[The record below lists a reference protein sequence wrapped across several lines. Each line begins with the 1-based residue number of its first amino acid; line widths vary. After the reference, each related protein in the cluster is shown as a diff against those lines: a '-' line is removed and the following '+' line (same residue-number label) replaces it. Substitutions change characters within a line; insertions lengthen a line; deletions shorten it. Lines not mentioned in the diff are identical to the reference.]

1 MIKEET
7 FKERKSKLE
16 RIVID
21 ISDLTGNHSTTDF
34 SFYYVG
40 GTFNFWVDD
49 VPIKKEVVK
58 INRNKF
64 LDLEFIFI
72 KTIEL

>member
-1 MIKEET
+1 MNEET

-21 ISDLTGNHSTTDF
+21 ISDLRVNPSTYDF
-34 SFYYVG
+34 EFYHIG
-40 GTFNFWVDD
+40 GKFNFWIND
-49 VPIKKEVVK
+49 VPIKKEVIK
-58 INRNKF
+58 ITENKW
-64 LDLEFIFI
+64 LGLEYIFI

>member
-1 MIKEET
+1 MNEET

-21 ISDLTGNHSTTDF
+21 ISDLRANHSTTEFD
-34 SFYYVG
+34 FYYVG

-49 VPIKKEVVK
+49 NPIKKEVVK
-58 INRNKF
+58 INRNNF

>member
-1 MIKEET
+1 MNEET

-16 RIVID
+16 RVVID
-21 ISDLTGNHSTTDF
+21 ISDLRANHSTIDF
-34 SFYYVG
+34 DFYYVG

-49 VPIKKEVVK
+49 NPIKKEVVK
-58 INRNKF
+58 INRNNF

>member
-1 MIKEET
+1 MNEET

-21 ISDLTGNHSTTDF
+21 ISDLRVNPSTYDF
-34 SFYYVG
+34 EFYHIG
-40 GTFNFWVDD
+40 GTFNFWIND
-49 VPIKKEVVK
+49 VPIKKEVIK
-58 INRNKF
+58 ITENKW
-64 LDLEFIFI
+64 LGLEYIFI